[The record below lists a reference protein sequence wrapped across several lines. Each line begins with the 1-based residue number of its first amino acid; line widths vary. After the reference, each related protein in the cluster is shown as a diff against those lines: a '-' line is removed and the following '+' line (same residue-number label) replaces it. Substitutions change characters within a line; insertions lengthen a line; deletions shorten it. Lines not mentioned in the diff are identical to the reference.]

1 MPVWGLY
8 IQGDLAY
15 SCAVKINDMVS
26 LIHDEN
32 HRPIIVA
39 IFVVANLSRMLMIDS
54 VGHGH

>member
-1 MPVWGLY
+1 MPVLGLY

-32 HRPIIVA
+32 HALRVT